1 MNSRYEP
8 SASRTSWF
16 SVRPSAWRPPGAKRN
31 GALNQDGG
39 EVRKV
44 CGIRITMWS
53 RSDGGGGG
61 GVVVEEG
68 GEGAMAVVV
77 VFLLLKINKNLFGG
91 GALGR

>member
-1 MNSRYEP
+1 M
-8 SASRTSWF
+8 
-16 SVRPSAWRPPGAKRN
+16 
-31 GALNQDGG
+31 
-39 EVRKV
+39 RKEW
-44 CGIRITMWS
+44 GIRITMWS

>member
-8 SASRTSWF
+8 SASRTSLF

-53 RSDGGGGG
+53 RSSGGG

-68 GEGAMAVVV
+68 EEGAMAVVV